1 MVEKI
6 MSFLCGGGGG
16 GGHDGGGSCSGS
28 VFVVVVVVVKVH
40 FLQSHSLVQGKCIDV
55 SDEPTACI
63 LRVFQLAVC
72 VYLIK

>member
-28 VFVVVVVVVKVH
+28 VFVVVVVVKVH

>member
-1 MVEKI
+1 MAAAVAVA
-6 MSFLCGGGGG
+6 
-16 GGHDGGGSCSGS
+16 

-40 FLQSHSLVQGKCIDV
+40 FLRSHSLVQGKCIDV
-55 SDEPTACI
+55 SDESTASI

>member
-1 MVEKI
+1 
-6 MSFLCGGGGG
+6 MSFLCGVVVAMVAVA
-16 GGHDGGGSCSGS
+16 

-40 FLQSHSLVQGKCIDV
+40 FLQSHSLVQGKCIGV
-55 SDEPTACI
+55 SDEPIASI